1 MKIFK
6 TYMYVAFDRKSV
18 SNPLSETFLSPTF
31 PLWRSSASS
40 PTLSKKLFFQAL
52 LGLAQIAMDG
62 KVAVLE
68 L

>member
-18 SNPLSETFLSPTF
+18 SNPLSGFLSPTF